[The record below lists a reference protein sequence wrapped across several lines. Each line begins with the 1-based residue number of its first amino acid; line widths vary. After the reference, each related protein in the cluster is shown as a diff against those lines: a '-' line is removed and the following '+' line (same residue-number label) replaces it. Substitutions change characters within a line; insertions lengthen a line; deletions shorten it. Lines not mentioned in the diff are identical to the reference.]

1 MLLTPEK
8 YWQAGT
14 WHHFGGNDV
23 ILYKKTN
30 IGSYKERQKWIRG
43 TSDADGF
50 FYLEHKVSGTYLTA
64 QKDNVLKVNSK
75 FEKISKY
82 IYLHLTQSFLF
93 CEFSFSAHRSRWSH
107 HQKGKYQTLMWNK
120 RSTIIKLSSFA
131 FEQKLVEIKCLSFF
145 DRSTLRTLQR
155 IYLEENCHFVKSK
168 LQQRMV
174 NYKICTVWTVT
185 DVPWYIPLKTG
196 DNYQFSSPG
205 IHIRPKIH

>member
-1 MLLTPEK
+1 MVNKAFSSWKFSDTEWIGIPTNPGDFGYLKDKSQTDTDMLLTPEK

-107 HQKGKYQTLMWNK
+107 H
-120 RSTIIKLSSFA
+120 
-131 FEQKLVEIKCLSFF
+131 
-145 DRSTLRTLQR
+145 
-155 IYLEENCHFVKSK
+155 
-168 LQQRMV
+168 
-174 NYKICTVWTVT
+174 
-185 DVPWYIPLKTG
+185 
-196 DNYQFSSPG
+196 
-205 IHIRPKIH
+205 